1 MSEQNRHN
9 DQSEYYDHNVRVHHI
24 DCTLT
29 PPPAKNKEL
38 NKQMMKDRELNET
51 ECHMQILQ
59 SCRLEIFFIIVFSKA
74 RHSYDKKKKK
84 IIWREK
90 KRVQNNHRNK

>member
-9 DQSEYYDHNVRVHHI
+9 DQSEYYDHNVRVPHI

-38 NKQMMKDRELNET
+38 NKQMMKDTR
-51 ECHMQILQ
+51 MI
-59 SCRLEIFFIIVFSKA
+59 
-74 RHSYDKKKKK
+74 KKKKSSFG
-84 IIWREK
+84 EK
-90 KRVQNNHRNK
+90 NSVSKTTIGTNRIAHYH